1 MGDDAATLLTLLRR
15 EGHTGAAVQLADD
28 VVFHSPVADYEGS
41 EDVLHLLRPIASV
54 LEDVR
59 LTRSIGDDRTT
70 TSFVSAHVGG
80 HALTG
85 VLDEAR
91 DADGRVIVAT
101 LLLRPYAALR
111 TAMGAM
117 QAALERDP
125 LPSTRR
131 KGASEPASSA
141 QRDKGERFR
150 ALHKGEPF
158 VIANPYDV
166 GSARILAALGC
177 RALAT
182 TSSGFAFTLGRLDG
196 EARLHEVLAHTRAI
210 VDATA
215 LPVSVD
221 LENGYGEAP
230 EVVAAAIRAVAAT
243 GAVGGSIEDFDR
255 DRDGIYPRELAAER
269 IAAAAD
275 AARSLD
281 FPFTLTAR
289 AENHIR
295 GRPDLDDT
303 IDRLRA
309 FERAGADVLFAPG
322 LGIDELRAVR
332 SATRLPLN
340 ALARP
345 SLDLAGLYAAGVQRV
360 SVGGAL
366 TWVAVNAMADA
377 AERVLRGDL
386 AALGAGDQARLY
398 ALLATG

>member
-1 MGDDAATLLTLLRR
+1 MGHDDATLLTLLRR
-15 EGHTGAAVQLADD
+15 EGHTGAAVELADD
-28 VVFHSPVADYEGS
+28 VVFHSPVADYEGRD
-41 EDVLHLLRPIASV
+41 DVLHLLRTIASV
-54 LEDVR
+54 LEHVR
-59 LTRSIGDDRTT
+59 VTRSVGEERTI
-70 TSFVSAHVGG
+70 TSFLSAQVGG
-80 HALTG
+80 RAITG

-91 DADGRVIVAT
+91 DPDGRVVAAT

-111 TAMGAM
+111 SAMGAM

-125 LPSTRR
+125 LPSVRR
-131 KGASEPASSA
+131 RAASEPASSP

-150 ALHKGEPF
+150 ALHDGEPF

-166 GSARILAALGC
+166 GSARVLAALGC

-182 TSSGFAFTLGRLDG
+182 TSSGFAFTLGRRDG

-221 LENGYGEAP
+221 LENGYGEGP
-230 EVVAAAIRAVAAT
+230 EVVAATVRAVAAA

-255 DRDGIYPRELAAER
+255 DRDGIYPLELAAER

-275 AARSLD
+275 AARALD

-309 FERAGADVLFAPG
+309 FEQAGADVLFAPG
-322 LGIDELRAVR
+322 LDVDELRAVR

-345 SLDLAGLYAAGVQRV
+345 SLDLAALYATGVQRV

-366 TWVAVNAMADA
+366 TWVAVSAMADA
-377 AERVLRGDL
+377 AERVLGGDL
-386 AALGAGDQARLY
+386 TALAAGDQARLS
-398 ALLATG
+398 ALLATA

>member
-1 MGDDAATLLTLLRR
+1 
-15 EGHTGAAVQLADD
+15 
-28 VVFHSPVADYEGS
+28 
-41 EDVLHLLRPIASV
+41 
-54 LEDVR
+54 
-59 LTRSIGDDRTT
+59 
-70 TSFVSAHVGG
+70 
-80 HALTG
+80 
-85 VLDEAR
+85 
-91 DADGRVIVAT
+91 
-101 LLLRPYAALR
+101 
-111 TAMGAM
+111 
-117 QAALERDP
+117 
-125 LPSTRR
+125 
-131 KGASEPASSA
+131 
-141 QRDKGERFR
+141 
-150 ALHKGEPF
+150 
-158 VIANPYDV
+158 
-166 GSARILAALGC
+166 
-177 RALAT
+177 
-182 TSSGFAFTLGRLDG
+182 
-196 EARLHEVLAHTRAI
+196 

-221 LENGYGEAP
+221 LENGYGEGP
-230 EVVAAAIRAVAAT
+230 EVVAATIRAVAAT

-255 DRDGIYPRELAAER
+255 DRDGIYPLELAAER

-309 FERAGADVLFAPG
+309 FEQAGADVLFAPG
-322 LGIDELRAVR
+322 LGVDELGAVR

-377 AERVLRGDL
+377 AERVLSGDL
-386 AALGAGDQARLY
+386 AALGAGDQARLS
-398 ALLATG
+398 ALLARG